1 MGKTQKKSGVSL
13 DVSMEFRGFVKNGR
27 LCALSQYNHLCFFPE
42 LLPRRAELE
51 SQIRMFFEEKIR
63 SRLAVSFDDYVIDF
77 AVTESDVW
85 VIELNPFMETTD
97 GCLFSWQSERHILE
111 GRRQDES
118 VGIEDDDA
126 SGSGSGGAS
135 AEPFEFRLAESV
147 RNGAKALVAHDWR
160 LLMESGG
167 EDWTAGGLR
176 G

>member
-1 MGKTQKKSGVSL
+1 
-13 DVSMEFRGFVKNGR
+13 
-27 LCALSQYNHLCFFPE
+27 
-42 LLPRRAELE
+42 
-51 SQIRMFFEEKIR
+51 
-63 SRLAVSFDDYVIDF
+63 
-77 AVTESDVW
+77 
-85 VIELNPFMETTD
+85 
-97 GCLFSWQSERHILE
+97 
-111 GRRQDES
+111 